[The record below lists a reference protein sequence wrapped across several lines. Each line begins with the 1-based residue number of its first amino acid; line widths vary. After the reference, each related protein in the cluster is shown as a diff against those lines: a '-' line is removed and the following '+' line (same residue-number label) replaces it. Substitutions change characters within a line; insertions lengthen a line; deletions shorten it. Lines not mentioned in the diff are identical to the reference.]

1 MMVTGRSQRWVAPA
15 GYGVIFLFLL
25 WMVLKPGGQDLAVV
39 VSDIASP
46 LAGYTAAAACWYAAR
61 RATGRMRRGWALIGA
76 GMACTATGE
85 AIWSWYELVLS
96 VDVPVVSVADI
107 PFLAQVPLTLAGVA
121 FVLVP
126 RRTTDTLRT
135 VLDGLIIAVSFLY
148 LSSVTVLGDVVRDGG
163 GETPLERAVL
173 LAYPIGD
180 VATASV
186 VFIMLSRVDRNLRIP
201 MSLAGAG
208 LLMLAV
214 ADSVYAYK
222 TQNEGYDSGD
232 LVDVVWFAAFVI
244 IGLAGHHAATNQP
257 AGPPSALDPWRLV
270 ALPYIPLAL
279 ALVTSVVVQA
289 ARGTVGLFLY
299 VTSTVLVLL
308 VVARQ
313 LATLRDNVRLTRRL
327 ESTVHDLQLREE
339 QLRHLAFHDPLT
351 GLANRALFHDRVQH
365 AIAGQAR
372 EGNSIGVLFIDLDGF
387 KAVNDSRGHASGD
400 TLLTTIAQRL
410 RACARPSDTVARLG
424 GDEFAILIEY
434 LDAPE
439 TATSLA
445 HRVIE
450 ALSEPIEVGD
460 GPVQVGAS
468 VGVAVR
474 RPGGEGASEVLR
486 EADTAMYAAKVQGKG
501 RYVTFEPH
509 MRDALAPTDPNR

>member
-1 MMVTGRSQRWVAPA
+1 MRVTGRSQRWVAPA
-15 GYGVIFLFLL
+15 GYGIIVLFLL
-25 WMVLKPGGQDLAVV
+25 WMAFKPGGEDLAVG
-39 VSDIASP
+39 VSDVASP
-46 LAGYTAAAACWYAAR
+46 LAAYTAAATCWYAGR
-61 RATGRMRRGWALIGA
+61 RAIGPMRRGWTLIGA

-107 PFLAQVPLTLAGVA
+107 AFLAQVPLTLAGIA
-121 FVLVP
+121 FVLAP

-148 LSSVTVLGDVVRDGG
+148 LSSATVLGDVVRGG
-163 GETPLERAVL
+163 GETALERAVL

-186 VFIMLSRVDRNLRIP
+186 VFIMLSRVDRNLRVP

-214 ADSVYAYK
+214 GDSVYAYAA
-222 TQNEGYDSGD
+222 QRRDYESGD
-232 LVDVVWFAAFVI
+232 LVDVAWFAAFVI
-244 IGLAGHHAATNQP
+244 IGLAGHRAATSRP
-257 AGPPSALDPWRLV
+257 AGPPSALDPWRLIT
-270 ALPYIPLAL
+270 LPYIPLAL

-289 ARGTVGLFLY
+289 VRGTVGLFLY

-313 LATLRDNVRLTRRL
+313 VATLRDNVRLTRRL

-365 AIAGQAR
+365 AIAGQSR

-400 TLLTTIAQRL
+400 VLLTTIAQRL
-410 RACARPSDTVARLG
+410 RTCARPSDTVARLG
-424 GDEFAILIEY
+424 GDEFAILIEH
-434 LDAPE
+434 LDEPE

-509 MRDALAPTDPNR
+509 MRDALAPPDPTR